1 MKIPVIR
8 WYRSEGFTSEDAT
21 IGAESRQNPAGF
33 QNLLPR
39 DLDRKRIYAI
49 EGPMPQSPEDVT
61 QILTALSKGDRSGV
75 PHLMTVLY
83 DDLRSMASRF
93 LHRESSGH
101 TFQPTDLV
109 NESFL
114 KLVDQT
120 RINWQGRTHFMAV
133 SAQAMRR
140 ILVDHART
148 KHRKKRGGKNQLR
161 LELRDDHAVTLE
173 KPEEILAVDEALKT
187 LAALDR
193 VHAQILELRFFG
205 GMGMKE
211 IAEALGVSSRTV
223 ERHWAMIRAWVL
235 KELDTSKS

>member
-1 MKIPVIR
+1 MSSAP
-8 WYRSEGFTSEDAT
+8 D
-21 IGAESRQNPAGF
+21 N
-33 QNLLPR
+33 
-39 DLDRKRIYAI
+39 
-49 EGPMPQSPEDVT
+49 VT
-61 QILTALSKGDRSGV
+61 QILKEISKGDRSGV
-75 PHLMTVLY
+75 SKLMSVLY

-93 LHRESSGH
+93 LTRESSGH

-114 KLVDQT
+114 KLVDQS
-120 RINWQGRTHFMAV
+120 RINWQGRTHFMAI

-148 KHRKKRGGKNQLR
+148 KHRKKRGGKNRLR
-161 LELRDDHAVTLE
+161 VELRDDHAVSLQR
-173 KPEEILAVDEALKT
+173 PEEILAIDDALNKLT
-187 LAALDR
+187 ALDP

-235 KELDTSKS
+235 KELAGPEPQEG

>member
-1 MKIPVIR
+1 M
-8 WYRSEGFTSEDAT
+8 STASD
-21 IGAESRQNPAGF
+21 S
-33 QNLLPR
+33 
-39 DLDRKRIYAI
+39 
-49 EGPMPQSPEDVT
+49 VT
-61 QILTALSKGDRSGV
+61 KILTEISSGDRSGV
-75 PHLMTVLY
+75 SRLMTFLY
-83 DDLRSMASRF
+83 DDLRTLASRF
-93 LHRESSGH
+93 LNRETRSH

-148 KHRKKRGGKNQLR
+148 KFRKKRGGR
-161 LELRDDHAVTLE
+161 DRVRIELREDHAVSLE
-173 KPEEILAVDEALKT
+173 RPEEILAVDEALNK
-187 LAALDR
+187 LAALNPM
-193 VHAQILELRFFG
+193 HAQILELRFFG

-211 IAEALGVSSRTV
+211 ISEILKVSSRTV

-235 KELDTSKS
+235 KELDGSQSKSD

>member
-1 MKIPVIR
+1 M
-8 WYRSEGFTSEDAT
+8 SQTTD
-21 IGAESRQNPAGF
+21 N
-33 QNLLPR
+33 
-39 DLDRKRIYAI
+39 
-49 EGPMPQSPEDVT
+49 VT
-61 QILTALSKGDRSGV
+61 QILKAISGGDRSGV
-75 PHLMTVLY
+75 PQLITILY

-93 LHRESSGH
+93 LNRESSGH

-114 KLVDQT
+114 KLVDQK

-148 KHRKKRGGKNQLR
+148 KHRKKRGGKNRVR
-161 LELRDDHAVTLE
+161 LELRDDHVVTFQ
-173 KPEEILAVDEALKT
+173 KPEEVLAIDEALNK
-187 LAALDR
+187 LVALDP
-193 VHAQILELRFFG
+193 VHAQILELRYFG

-211 IAEALGVSSRTV
+211 IAEALGVSSRTI

-235 KELDTSKS
+235 KELDGPTSLND

>member
-1 MKIPVIR
+1 MSSAP
-8 WYRSEGFTSEDAT
+8 D
-21 IGAESRQNPAGF
+21 N
-33 QNLLPR
+33 
-39 DLDRKRIYAI
+39 
-49 EGPMPQSPEDVT
+49 VT
-61 QILTALSKGDRSGV
+61 QILKEISKGDRSRV
-75 PHLMTVLY
+75 SRLMTVLY

-93 LHRESSGH
+93 LTRESSGH

-114 KLVDQT
+114 KLVDQS
-120 RINWQGRTHFMAV
+120 RINWQGRTHFMAI

-148 KHRKKRGGKNQLR
+148 KHRKKRGGKNRLR
-161 LELRDDHAVTLE
+161 VELRDDHAVSIE
-173 KPEEILAVDEALKT
+173 RPEEILAIDEALNK
-187 LAALDR
+187 LAALDP

-211 IAEALGVSSRTV
+211 IAESLGVSSRTV

-235 KELDTSKS
+235 KELAGPEPQEG